1 MVYCGATPSP
11 CSASPHIHE
20 EASSNRPRNELPS
33 FYYNEVVMLSAAV
46 VRFKHLTVRRRLPG
60 TRTRSALHK
69 ISGSLRALCSPS
81 CRPLPSRRSPHRA
94 PCRTRPSIS
103 SHAAV
108 ALSCSVTSAP
118 RCDPPP
124 RVPPARPSATNI
136 VDLLNVKVCADIWA
150 TGGYWHELQC
160 SSRSTTNYYVI
171 NHRFER
177 GCNSGRSYRTR
188 AQWSYTDDDWGG
200 GDLVWDYSNKNTC

>member
-1 MVYCGATPSP
+1 VLAIVPTIAFAQEPAPSP
-11 CSASPHIHE
+11 LQDSPEHLIPRSGCAELLSHLRATLRPA
-20 EASSNRPRNELPS
+20 ASSS
-33 FYYNEVVMLSAAV
+33 
-46 VRFKHLTVRRRLPG
+46 PG
-60 TRTRSALHK
+60 KAE
-69 ISGSLRALCSPS
+69 CN
-81 CRPLPSRRSPHRA
+81 
-94 PCRTRPSIS
+94 
-103 SHAAV
+103 
-108 ALSCSVTSAP
+108 
-118 RCDPPP
+118 
-124 RVPPARPSATNI
+124 NI